1 MNNKKLLLSLLVA
14 LFFSFTFSSCEPT
27 ESNDEVEVSTGLF
40 VLNQGKFKANNASIT
55 YYDFATGFAS
65 NDIFL
70 DKNDR
75 ILGDT
80 GQDMIEYGSKLYIA
94 MYSSKLIEVV
104 DKKTAKSIKSFAILN
119 NDVAMAPRALAV
131 ANGKVFVTLFDGYV
145 AQIDTATLTVDK
157 TVKVGPN
164 PEGIAVANNK
174 LYVANSG
181 GLQTVKDSTI
191 SVIDLATFTETKK
204 IKVNLNP
211 GAVKADSYGD
221 IYVLTKGNY
230 GNIKAKFQHV
240 NTATDKVTDIDMD
253 AQYIDIVGDK
263 AYIANFEYDANW
275 SAVNKTVGIYDV
287 KNEKVISTNI
297 LKTEIKLT
305 PYCINV
311 DPTTKY
317 IYVGETDYSNNGKMY
332 CFDEEGNLKYTF
344 KTGVNPAKV
353 IFTK

>member
-1 MNNKKLLLSLLVA
+1 MNNRKLFLSLLVA

-27 ESNDEVEVSTGLF
+27 ESNDEVEVSKGLF
-40 VLNQGKFKANNASIT
+40 VLNQGKFKDNNASIT

-94 MYSSKLIEVV
+94 MYASKLIEVV
-104 DKKTAKSIKSFAILN
+104 DKKTAKSIKTIVIMN
-119 NDVAMAPRALAV
+119 NDASSSPRALAA

-145 AQIDTATLTVDK
+145 AQIDTATLSVDK
-157 TVKVGPN
+157 TLKVGPN

-181 GLQTVKDSTI
+181 GLQTVNDSTI

-230 GNIKAKFQHV
+230 WDIEAKFQHV
-240 NTATDKVTDIDMD
+240 NTVTDKVTDIDMG

-263 AYIANFEYDANW
+263 AYIVNFEYAADW
-275 SAVNKTVGIYDV
+275 SVVNKTVGIYDV
-287 KNEKVISTNI
+287 KNEKVISANI
-297 LKTEIKLT
+297 LKSDIKLV
-305 PYCINV
+305 PYSINV
-311 DPTTKY
+311 DPTTNN
-317 IYVGETDYSNNGKMY
+317 IYVGETNYKDNGKMY
-332 CFDEEGNLKYTF
+332 CFDEDGNLKYTF
-344 KTGVNPAKV
+344 KTGVNPAKI
-353 IFTK
+353 IFIK

>member
-1 MNNKKLLLSLLVA
+1 MNKRKLFLSLLVA

-27 ESNDEVEVSTGLF
+27 ENEDEIVITEGALI
-40 VLNQGKFKANNASIT
+40 LNQGKNESNNASLS
-55 YYDFATGFAS
+55 YYDYKTGFTAS
-65 NDIFL
+65 DIFL
-70 DKNDR
+70 NKNNR

-80 GQDMIEYGSKLYIA
+80 GQDIIEYGSKLYIA
-94 MYSSKLIEVV
+94 VYGSKVIEVV
-104 DKKTAKSIKSFAILN
+104 NKRTAKSIKTFTINN
-119 NDVAMAPRALAV
+119 NDIAMSPRALAA

-157 TVKVGPN
+157 TLKVGPN

-230 GNIKAKFQHV
+230 WDIEAKFQHV
-240 NTATDKVTDIDMD
+240 NTVTDKVTDIDMG

-263 AYIANFEYDANW
+263 AYIVNFEYAADW
-275 SAVNKTVGIYDV
+275 SVVNKTVGIYDV
-287 KNEKVISTNI
+287 KNEKVISANI
-297 LKTEIKLT
+297 LKSDIQLT

-311 DPTTKY
+311 DPKTNN
-317 IYVGETDYSNNGKMY
+317 IYVGETDYVNNGKMN
-332 CFDEEGNLKYTF
+332 CFDEDGNLKYTF
-344 KTGVNPAKV
+344 KTGVNPAKI
-353 IFTK
+353 IFIK

>member
-1 MNNKKLLLSLLVA
+1 MNNRKLFLSLLVA

-27 ESNDEVEVSTGLF
+27 ENEDEVEVSTGLF
-40 VLNQGKFKANNASIT
+40 VLNQGKFKVNNASIT

-104 DKKTAKSIKSFAILN
+104 DKKTAKSIKSFAIMN
-119 NDVAMAPRALAV
+119 NDAASAPRALAA

-157 TVKVGPN
+157 TLKVGPN

-221 IYVLTKGNY
+221 IYVLTKGDY
-230 GNIKAKFQHV
+230 GDIKAKFQHV
-240 NTATDKVTDIDMD
+240 NTVTDKVTDIDMG

-263 AYIANFEYDANW
+263 AYIANFEYAADW
-275 SAVNKTVGIYDV
+275 SVVNKTVGIYDV
-287 KNEKVISTNI
+287 KNEKIISANI
-297 LKTEIKLT
+297 LKSDIKLT

-311 DPTTKY
+311 DPTNNN
-317 IYVGETDYSNNGKMY
+317 IYVGETDYVNNGKMY
-332 CFDEEGNLKYTF
+332 CFDEDGNLKYTF
-344 KTGVNPAKV
+344 KVGVNPAKI
-353 IFTK
+353 IFIK